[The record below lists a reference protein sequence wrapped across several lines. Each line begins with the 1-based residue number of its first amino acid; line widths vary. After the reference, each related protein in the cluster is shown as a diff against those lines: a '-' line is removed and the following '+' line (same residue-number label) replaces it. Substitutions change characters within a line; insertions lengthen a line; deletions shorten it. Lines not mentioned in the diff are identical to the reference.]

1 MVVKYIEEKARVGL
15 TKGELYKVR
24 KVKEDTYT
32 IKNDRGSVVNVKKE
46 HFKKKCWIYDLFAI
60 D

>member
-1 MVVKYIEEKARVGL
+1 MVVKCMNDKAHVGF

-24 KVKEDTYT
+24 KVKENTYSV
-32 IKNDRGSVVNVKKE
+32 KNDRGSVINVKKE